1 MKKSKVDKILSRNLR
16 LVREFLGYSVE
27 DISKF
32 LDNPRY
38 ALYESGEEIDRI
50 SISEIENLS
59 SLYGIEPYYL
69 FESKFD
75 PSKAIFRNLNLR
87 INDMKE
93 ISKFNSIV
101 QEYIKICKL

>member
-1 MKKSKVDKILSRNLR
+1 MI
-16 LVREFLGYSVE
+16 REHLMYSVE
-27 DISKF
+27 VISNF

-38 ALYESGEEIDRI
+38 ALYESGEEVDRI

-75 PSKAIFRNLNLR
+75 PDEAILRNLNLG
-87 INDMKE
+87 IYDMKE
-93 ISKFNSIV
+93 VSKFNYIV